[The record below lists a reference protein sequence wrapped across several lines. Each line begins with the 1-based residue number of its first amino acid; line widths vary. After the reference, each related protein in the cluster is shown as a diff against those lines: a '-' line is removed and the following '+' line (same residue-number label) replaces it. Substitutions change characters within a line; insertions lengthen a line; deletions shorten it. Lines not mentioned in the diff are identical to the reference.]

1 MDKNK
6 KNLPVE
12 GDGRKNSGQGDG
24 KKKKR
29 KDGIYDPEYIAYCEH
44 GDSAAVFIMRDI
56 QKNVDTTGFWI
67 DIIESDHR
75 LVKKRNSEGFYRTL
89 HDFKYFVVELFP
101 RVTKPDY
108 AGCWTDDEKRYETWA
123 TAKGDI
129 FRHRASGYVGR
140 KYRVDCRLEI
150 VTKKVKNKEGEE
162 VEEPKPDYK
171 IISVKRVKDN

>member
-6 KNLPVE
+6 KSLPAE
-12 GDGRKNSGQGDG
+12 KDGRKNSGQEDG
-24 KKKKR
+24 KKKR
-29 KDGIYDPEYIAYCEH
+29 GKDGIYDSEYIAYCEH

-67 DIIESDHR
+67 DIIKSDHR
-75 LVKKRNSEGFYRTL
+75 LVEVYNSEWECRLL

-108 AGCWTDDEKRYETWA
+108 TDCWTKEEMRYITWA
-123 TAKGDI
+123 TAMGDI
-129 FRHRASGYVGR
+129 RTHRASGYVGR

-150 VTKKVKNKEGEE
+150 VTKKVTNRRGEE
-162 VEEPKPDYK
+162 MEEPKPNYK